1 MSTDKARMTPA
12 RKAGAV
18 KPAHLEQRDAG
29 GWELEHRYG
38 ERVHILDNVYLLSA
52 LARIGSPQVAH
63 RDLMAL
69 LRSVYQ
75 SLLVTACGREL
86 PRVAAGIPTR
96 MAEQH
101 EDRGIYRGP
110 VFDPN
115 IHVVVVDI
123 IRAGIVPSQVCFELL
138 IAMLSE
144 QRVRLDHLTMARQS
158 DARGHVTG
166 VDLSGSKIGGSV
178 EGSYMLLPDP
188 MGATG
193 KTTVRALK
201 HYRARFGKPR
211 KIVALPMIVTPE
223 YLRAVLEEFDNLV
236 VYTARLDRGMS
247 DPDVLA
253 SVPGTHWDRE
263 KGLDEKSYIV
273 PGAGG
278 MGEVI
283 NNSWC

>member
-1 MSTDKARMTPA
+1 MTDAQNLEMRGARPA
-12 RKAGAV
+12 
-18 KPAHLEQRDAG
+18 D
-29 GWELEHRYG
+29 WELAHRYG

-52 LARIGSPQVAH
+52 LARIGSPTVAH

-75 SLLVTACGREL
+75 TLLMVACGREL
-86 PRVAAGIPTR
+86 PRVSTSVPSR
-96 MAEQH
+96 MAATH
-101 EDRGIYRGP
+101 KDRGNYKGP

-115 IHVVVVDI
+115 ANVVVVDI

-138 IAMLSE
+138 TSVLSE

-158 DARGHVTG
+158 DANGHVIG
-166 VDLSGSKIGGSV
+166 VDLSGSKIGGRV
-178 EGSYMLLPDP
+178 DGSIMILPDP

-193 KTTVRALK
+193 KTTIRALQ
-201 HYRARFGKPR
+201 HYRANFGHPH
-211 KIVALPMIVTPE
+211 KIIALPMIATPE
-223 YLRAVLEEFDNLV
+223 YLRAVLEEIEDLV
-236 VYTARLDRGMS
+236 IYTARLDRGMS

-253 SVPGTHWDRE
+253 TVPGTHWDRE
-263 KGLDEKSYIV
+263 KGLDSKCYIV

>member
-1 MSTDKARMTPA
+1 MGGSERSDAPSTR
-12 RKAGAV
+12 R
-18 KPAHLEQRDAG
+18 

-38 ERVHILDNVYLLSA
+38 PRVHVLDNVYLLSA
-52 LARIGSPQVAH
+52 LARIGSPEVAH

-75 SLLVTACGREL
+75 TLVMTACGREL
-86 PRVAAGIPTR
+86 PRVEAAVPSR
-96 MAEQH
+96 MAAAHPEQ
-101 EDRGIYRGP
+101 GVYRGP
-110 VFDPN
+110 VFDPGVE
-115 IHVVVVDI
+115 IVVVDI

-138 IAMLSE
+138 TAVHPERRL
-144 QRVRLDHLTMARQS
+144 RLDHLTMARRS
-158 DARGHVTG
+158 DEEGHVVG
-166 VDLSGSKIGGSV
+166 VDLSGSKIGGRV
-178 EGSYMLLPDP
+178 DGAYLVLPDP

-193 KTTVRALK
+193 ATTIRALR
-201 HYRARFGKPR
+201 HYEESFGEPE
-211 KIVALPMIVTPE
+211 KIVALPMIATPE
-223 YLRAVLEEFDNLV
+223 YLRAVLEEFENLV

-253 SVPGTHWDRE
+253 TVPGTHWDRE
-263 KGLDEKSYIV
+263 RGLDEKSYIV

>member
-1 MSTDKARMTPA
+1 MHAENLEMRGAYPQDRNSPA
-12 RKAGAV
+12 
-18 KPAHLEQRDAG
+18 
-29 GWELEHRYG
+29 GWELAHRYG

-52 LARIGSPQVAH
+52 LARIGSPGVAH

-75 SLLVTACGREL
+75 TLLMTACGREL
-86 PRVAAGIPTR
+86 PRVSTSVASR
-96 MAEQH
+96 MAAVH
-101 EDRGIYRGP
+101 GARGQYKGP
-110 VFDPN
+110 VFDPDVRV
-115 IHVVVVDI
+115 IVVDV

-138 IAMLSE
+138 TAVLSE
-144 QRVRLDHLTMARQS
+144 ACVRLDHLTMARQA
-158 DARGHVTG
+158 DAEGHVTG

-178 EGSYMLLPDP
+178 DGAVMLLPDP

-201 HYRARFGKPR
+201 HYLASFGRPK
-211 KIVALPMIVTPE
+211 KIIALPMIATPE
-223 YLRAVLEEFDNLV
+223 YLRAVLDPTELEGFEDLV

-247 DPDVLA
+247 DPEVLA
-253 SVPGTHWDRE
+253 TVPGTHWDRE
-263 KGLDEKSYIV
+263 KGLDAKCYIV